1 MSVKV
6 LDIKEDSDGSATIK
20 IDYDQE
26 FLDNVKQKIGKDPTE
41 QDISDYVVGL
51 IEKEMERVDKCVDKW
66 KEDK

>member
-6 LDIKEDSDGSATIK
+6 LDIKEHSDGSATMT

-66 KEDK
+66 KKDK

>member
-6 LDIKEDSDGSATIK
+6 LDIKEHNDGSATMT

-66 KEDK
+66 KKDK

>member
-51 IEKEMERVDKCVDKW
+51 IEKEMERVDKCVDEW
-66 KEDK
+66 KKDK

>member
-1 MSVKV
+1 MSIKV
-6 LDIKEDSDGSATIK
+6 LDIKESSDGSATIK

-66 KEDK
+66 KKDK

>member
-6 LDIKEDSDGSATIK
+6 LEIKEHSDGSATMK

-41 QDISDYVVGL
+41 QDISDYVISL
-51 IEKEMERVDKCVDKW
+51 IEKEIEKDK
-66 KEDK
+66 

>member
-6 LDIKEDSDGSATIK
+6 LDIKEGSDGSATMT

-51 IEKEMERVDKCVDKW
+51 IEKEIERVDKCIDKW
-66 KEDK
+66 KKDK

>member
-6 LDIKEDSDGSATIK
+6 LDIKEHRDGSATIK

-51 IEKEMERVDKCVDKW
+51 IEKEMQRVDKCVDKW
-66 KEDK
+66 KKDK

>member
-6 LDIKEDSDGSATIK
+6 LDIKESSDGSATIK

-66 KEDK
+66 KKDK

>member
-6 LDIKEDSDGSATIK
+6 LDIKESSDGSATMT

-26 FLDNVKQKIGKDPTE
+26 FLDNVKQKIGKDPTK

-51 IEKEMERVDKCVDKW
+51 IEKEMERVDKYVDEW
-66 KEDK
+66 KKDK

>member
-6 LDIKEDSDGSATIK
+6 LEIKEHSDGSATMT

-26 FLDNVKQKIGKDPTE
+26 FLDIVKQKIGKDPTE

-51 IEKEMERVDKCVDKW
+51 IEKEIERVDKCIDKW
-66 KEDK
+66 KKDK

>member
-6 LDIKEDSDGSATIK
+6 LDIKEHSDGSATMT

-26 FLDNVKQKIGKDPTE
+26 FLDIIKQKIGKEPTE
-41 QDISDYVVGL
+41 QDISDYVIGL

-66 KEDK
+66 KKDK

>member
-66 KEDK
+66 KKDK

>member
-6 LDIKEDSDGSATIK
+6 LEIKERSDGSTTIK

-51 IEKEMERVDKCVDKW
+51 IEKEIERVDKCVDEW
-66 KEDK
+66 KKG

>member
-6 LDIKEDSDGSATIK
+6 LEIKEDSDGSATIK

-66 KEDK
+66 KKG

>member
-6 LDIKEDSDGSATIK
+6 LEIKEDSDGSATIK

-66 KEDK
+66 KKDK